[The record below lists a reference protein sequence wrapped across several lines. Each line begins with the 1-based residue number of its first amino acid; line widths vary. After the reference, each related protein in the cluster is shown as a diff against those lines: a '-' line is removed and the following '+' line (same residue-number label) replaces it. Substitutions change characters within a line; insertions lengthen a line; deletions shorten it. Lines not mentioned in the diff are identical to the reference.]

1 MKIGNYR
8 EFPGCPVVGTWHSL
22 PGPRF
27 NAWFGSKIPQCTRRQ
42 PKKKK
47 KEVPQKN
54 ATMPQKAA
62 QKKKKEK
69 KTNIEKQTAILLCSK
84 SNDREITGYY

>member
-27 NAWFGSKIPQCTRRQ
+27 NAWFGSKIPQCHRRQ

-47 KEVPQKN
+47 K
-54 ATMPQKAA
+54 
-62 QKKKKEK
+62 KKKKQTLK
-69 KTNIEKQTAILLCSK
+69 NRQLYCCALKVMIE
-84 SNDREITGYY
+84 R

>member
-47 KEVPQKN
+47 ERSATEECHN
-54 ATMPQKAA
+54 ATEGS
-62 QKKKKEK
+62 QKKKKRK
-69 KTNIEKQTAILLCSK
+69 KNKH
-84 SNDREITGYY
+84 

>member
-47 KEVPQKN
+47 K
-54 ATMPQKAA
+54 
-62 QKKKKEK
+62 K
-69 KTNIEKQTAILLCSK
+69 KTQTLKNRQLYCCALKVMIE
-84 SNDREITGYY
+84 R

>member
-54 ATMPQKAA
+54 ATMPQKAH
-62 QKKKKEK
+62 
-69 KTNIEKQTAILLCSK
+69 
-84 SNDREITGYY
+84 